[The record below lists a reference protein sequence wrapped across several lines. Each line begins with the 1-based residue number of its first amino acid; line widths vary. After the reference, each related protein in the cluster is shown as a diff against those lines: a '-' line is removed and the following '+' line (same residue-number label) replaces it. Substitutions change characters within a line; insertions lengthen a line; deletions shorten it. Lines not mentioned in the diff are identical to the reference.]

1 MNRIRIHILGIFLI
15 LPIAFGCSGCLM
27 GPAKYGKCQSC
38 GKYYGIRGGN
48 LPGQHSVCNK
58 CGGHIY
64 YPPHKSSEYY
74 DYKRVYG
81 GTED

>member
-1 MNRIRIHILGIFLI
+1 MRKKITIVFMLLMLCFIT
-15 LPIAFGCSGCLM
+15 GC

-38 GKYYGIRGGN
+38 GKLYGFRGGN
-48 LPGQHSVCNK
+48 LPGQNSICAK

-64 YPPHKSSEYY
+64 YPPHKSAEYY
-74 DYKRVYG
+74 QYKSEYG